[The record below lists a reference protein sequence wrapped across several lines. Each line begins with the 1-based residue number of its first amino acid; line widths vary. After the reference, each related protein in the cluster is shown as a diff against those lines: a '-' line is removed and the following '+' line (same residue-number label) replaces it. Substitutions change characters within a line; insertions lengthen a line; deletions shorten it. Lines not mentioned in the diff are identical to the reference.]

1 MITEM
6 PEIIFEAV
14 EPLVVVE
21 IPTEFGVEETEGKFF
36 VFSIINM
43 RVETTREIYFFCYSF
58 LEFLSTTDVVEY
70 PKEQNLIV
78 VEHEQIGQNWQ
89 QPY

>member
-36 VFSIINM
+36 VFSIIKM
-43 RVETTREIYFFCYSF
+43 RPPEKFIFSVTPF
-58 LEFLSTTDVVEY
+58 
-70 PKEQNLIV
+70 
-78 VEHEQIGQNWQ
+78 
-89 QPY
+89 